1 MTYAETVEY
10 LYNKLPLF
18 SRIGSAAY
26 KADLTNTIALCE
38 ALGNP
43 QNNFKSIHVG
53 GTNGKGSVSHAL
65 AAVFQTAGYK
75 TGLYTSPH
83 LYDFRERIRLNGEVV
98 PEDFVVRFVAQIQS
112 LIEKIE
118 PSFFEIT
125 VAMAFQFFAQKKVDI
140 AIIEVGLGGRLDSTN
155 IIIPELSVITNI
167 GLDHTNIL
175 GTTVEQIAVEKAG
188 IIKPNVPV
196 VIGETLPATKAVFS
210 KAGNERSA
218 AIYLAEELLKDDGFK
233 INAEFLQ
240 IKYRDKDGEAVLV
253 ETDLAGL
260 YQVKNVRTVL
270 AAISVLQPLGWNLP
284 GEGVLSALKKVKKL
298 TGLTGRWDVVH
309 SQPTIVLDVAH
320 NADGVK
326 QTLLHIRQLTFTH
339 LHIVIGMVKD
349 KEIEGILELLPRAA
363 SYYFTQAHIPRALP
377 AQELQQKGEL
387 YNLSGGKYE
396 DVNTALRSAVEKAG
410 TDDLILVC
418 GSIFLIAEVRISDLN
433 STTGEFGH

>member
-175 GTTVEQIAVEKAG
+175 GTTVEQIAAEKAG

-196 VIGETLPATKAVFS
+196 VIGETLPATKGVFN

-349 KEIEGILELLPRAA
+349 KEIEGVLELLPRAA

-387 YNLSGGKYE
+387 YNLSGGEYE

>member
-83 LYDFRERIRLNGEVV
+83 LYDFRERIRLNGEMV
-98 PEDFVVRFVAQIQS
+98 PEDFVVKFVAQIQS

-175 GTTVEQIAVEKAG
+175 GTTVEQIAAEKAG

-196 VIGETLPATKAVFS
+196 VIGETLPATKGVFN

-349 KEIEGILELLPRAA
+349 KEIEGVLELLPRAA

>member
-196 VIGETLPATKAVFS
+196 VIGETLPATKAVFN

-349 KEIEGILELLPRAA
+349 KEIEGVLELLPRAA

-387 YNLSGGKYE
+387 YNLSGGEYE
-396 DVNTALRSAVEKAG
+396 DVNTALRSALEKAG

>member
-83 LYDFRERIRLNGEVV
+83 LYDFRERIRLNGEMV
-98 PEDFVVRFVAQIQS
+98 PEDFVVKFVAQIQS

-196 VIGETLPATKAVFS
+196 VIGETLPATKAVFN

-349 KEIEGILELLPRAA
+349 KEIEGVLELLPRAA

>member
-98 PEDFVVRFVAQIQS
+98 PEDFVVKFVAQIQS

-175 GTTVEQIAVEKAG
+175 GTTVEQIAAEKAG

-196 VIGETLPATKAVFS
+196 VIGETLPATKGVFN

-349 KEIEGILELLPRAA
+349 KEIEGVLELLPRAA

-387 YNLSGGKYE
+387 YNLSGGEYE